1 MIHPSGPKSDD
12 TVAELCTCL
21 PKVTAWQA
29 DRMSDDYSS
38 SRSLVQRLTHHRSF
52 TSRKTILSLLLHVG
66 YMSAIMASHW
76 RVSGCSAPGVVPV
89 IKFTNNDQ
97 HDITSI
103 LIIKLNLEYS
113 ASEQSEQ
120 FQTTL

>member
-12 TVAELCTCL
+12 TVAEWCISL

-52 TSRKTILSLLLHVG
+52 TSRKTILSLIIHAEHVVQ
-66 YMSAIMASHW
+66 SAW
-76 RVSGCSAPGVVPV
+76 
-89 IKFTNNDQ
+89 
-97 HDITSI
+97 I
-103 LIIKLNLEYS
+103 L
-113 ASEQSEQ
+113 
-120 FQTTL
+120 F